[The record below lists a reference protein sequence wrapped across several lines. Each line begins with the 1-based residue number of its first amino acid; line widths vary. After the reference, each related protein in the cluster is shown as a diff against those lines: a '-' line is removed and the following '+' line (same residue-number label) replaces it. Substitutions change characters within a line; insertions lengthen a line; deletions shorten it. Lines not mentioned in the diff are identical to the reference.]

1 MKNTFTNIVDKFG
14 ELAVKFSSIPIIK
27 AVSNG
32 IMMATPFIM
41 VGSIFTLLN
50 NIPWDP
56 YIQFLTDTKIA
67 DIFNTANRF
76 TMGIIALIVSFT
88 VAYQHVKDKKA
99 EAVAAGIVSACTF
112 LILVPTVVLE
122 SGNVTVDIG
131 ALGSSNLFTA
141 IIVALLAGTL
151 FNFLVQKGFVIKLP
165 ASVPPSTMSAFTSL
179 IPAFIVIITF
189 AIINFLFQM
198 TSFGSFPNMVTTLIQ
213 TPLLG
218 LGGTVWAIVIFY
230 LLSNAV
236 WFAGIHGNVVMSVV
250 APVLLALDMEN
261 VAMVEAGKAATNI
274 VGQNFANV
282 YAGMSGAGITIGLA
296 ILMAFV
302 AKSERYKTVG
312 RISVVPGVFCINE
325 PVVFGTPIMFNVT
338 MIIPF
343 ICLPIISIFLAYG
356 LTSLGVLPVLS
367 GVQLPW
373 STPCVLLGFL
383 LGGWKVAAYQI
394 FLILLS
400 VAVYYPFFKR
410 LDKVAYK
417 EEHTDAMLN
426 V

>member
-1 MKNTFTNIVDKFG
+1 MKNIFTKVIDKFG
-14 ELAVKFSSIPIIK
+14 QAAVKFSSIPIIK
-27 AVSNG
+27 AVLNG

-56 YIQFLTDTKIA
+56 YINFLTDTNIA
-67 DIFNTANRF
+67 DLFNTANRF

-88 VAYQHVKDKKA
+88 VAYQHVKDKKS
-99 EAVAAGIVSACTF
+99 EAVAAGIVSACSF
-112 LILVPTVVLE
+112 LILIPTVALE
-122 SGNVTVDIG
+122 NGSVTIDIN

-141 IIVALLAGTL
+141 IIVAILASML
-151 FNFLVQKGFVIKLP
+151 FDFFVQKGLVIKLP
-165 ASVPPSTMSAFTSL
+165 ASVPPATMSAFTSL
-179 IPAFIVIITF
+179 IPAFIVIIIF
-189 AIINFLFQM
+189 ATINILFKI
-198 TSFGSFPNMVTTLIQ
+198 TTFGSFPNMITTLIQ

-218 LGGTVWAIVIFY
+218 LGGTVWAIVVFY

-261 VAMVEAGKAATNI
+261 VALVEAGKAATNI

-282 YAGMSGAGITIGLA
+282 YAGMSGAGITLGLA

-312 RISVVPGVFCINE
+312 RISVVPGIFCINE

-343 ICLPIISIFLAYG
+343 ISLPIISIFLAYG
-356 LTSLGVLPVLS
+356 LTSLGILPVLS

-394 FLILLS
+394 FLIILS
-400 VAVYYPFFKR
+400 IVIYYPFFKQ
-410 LDKVAYK
+410 LDKAAYI
-417 EEHTDAMLN
+417 EEQGSEI